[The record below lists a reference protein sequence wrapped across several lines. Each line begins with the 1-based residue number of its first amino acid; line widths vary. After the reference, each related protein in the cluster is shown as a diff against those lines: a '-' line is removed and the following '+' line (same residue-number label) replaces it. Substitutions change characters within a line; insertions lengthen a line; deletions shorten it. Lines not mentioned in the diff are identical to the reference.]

1 MNLIQRFQ
9 RSTSSASFV
18 PEIDGLRFFCIFLVM
33 IFHLNTAM
41 HKNVDA
47 YHAYWQNQLLIKT
60 MGDLSWWVARLDLGV
75 KVFFAISGYI
85 LGMPFLK
92 YYLYGGKKIDIKQYL
107 VRRLTRLEPPF
118 IISLLGMML
127 IQIVLFHKNAIE
139 WVKHFVAGIFYAHY
153 PIYGSSSPINP
164 VTWSLETEAQFYI
177 SLPILLALVFLFK
190 KRLQQ
195 IGAFVVLLLV
205 FLWFKHQIYVY
216 HVTQLLNSIFY
227 YFTFFAVGT
236 IYAAAHLARPTIF
249 FNGNKKIMF
258 DALGIASILCLFY
271 FYKPQQYLL
280 NTLFFN
286 VGVFGLFLSAFR
298 GKLFNWFFTR
308 PIIYLIGGMCYSIYL
323 LHYALFSM
331 LMPLT
336 IKLSIHHGYWADL
349 LVQACIVF
357 PIALIICGIFY
368 LLIEKPCMNKD
379 WPSQLMHYLG
389 LRRNKMSH

>member
-331 LMPLT
+331 LMPFT

>member
-177 SLPILLALVFLFK
+177 SLPLLLALVFLFK
-190 KRLQQ
+190 KPLQQ

-205 FLWFKHQIYVY
+205 FLWFKQQIYVY

-331 LMPLT
+331 LMPFT